1 MLGCGVG
8 CLVSKLELLSR
19 RVSSVGGAGPD
30 PPASALNASP
40 PSVYTLLAIET
51 ADCCADCAAD
61 LTGDLSPAAVL
72 WLQPMI
78 SAAIERRDRP
88 ACVVTCG
95 RLLPTL
101 SAELHS
107 PAEERCERRR
117 VGTT

>member
-1 MLGCGVG
+1 MYGIENVLWTCAMYGIENVLWTCARYGIEKSGVG
-8 CLVSKLELLSR
+8 RLTM
-19 RVSSVGGAGPD
+19 
-30 PPASALNASP
+30 P

-51 ADCCADCAAD
+51 ADCCADCGAD